1 MPLYE
6 YKCEGC
12 GDVFE
17 IRQKFADEPLTQHDK
32 CGGRVHRVIS
42 APALQFKGSG
52 WYVTDYA
59 KSGAA
64 PKGEGKSGEKSDGK
78 SEGTSESKT
87 DSNGAKSTGSESKCS
102 TESSTKSES
111 SSDSKSASKSESS
124 KSDSSTK

>member
-12 GDVFE
+12 GDIFE

-42 APALQFKGSG
+42 APALQFKGTG

-59 KSGAA
+59 KSGA
-64 PKGEGKSGEKSDGK
+64 PKGEGKSGEKSESK
-78 SEGTSESKT
+78 SEGTSEPNTESKT
-87 DSNGAKSTGSESKCS
+87 DSNGSKSTGPE
-102 TESSTKSES
+102 TK
-111 SSDSKSASKSESS
+111 DSRN
-124 KSDSSTK
+124 